1 MHPALIIAA
10 FTAFVAGLYIHD
22 CWARARYIKR
32 VTAPVTVSPR
42 EAHNERAEK
51 LLRRVQFERL
61 QNPMCPVLKRAEARV
76 RASFI

>member
-10 FTAFVAGLYIHD
+10 FTAFVAGLYILD
-22 CWARARYIKR
+22 CWEHARYLKR
-32 VTAPVTVSPR
+32 ITASITVSPR

-51 LLRRVQFERL
+51 LLRRVLVERL

>member
-10 FTAFVAGLYIHD
+10 ITALIAGLYIED
-22 CWARARYIKR
+22 CWSRARYIKR
-32 VTAPVTVSPR
+32 ITAPDTVSPR

-51 LLRRVQFERL
+51 LLRRVQIERL